1 MMNIDRI
8 SGIDSLSEVS
18 RYGSTTDTEM
28 KVSGQETFDSILSS
42 AMKLVGE
49 TDQLSNQAEEEE
61 IRFAIGET
69 DNWHDLMVAQQKAN
83 ISLQYTVAV
92 KNAVIEAYKSLINMQ
107 F

>member
-1 MMNIDRI
+1 MNIGQI
-8 SGIDSLSEVS
+8 SGVDRLSEVS
-18 RYGSTTDTEM
+18 RYGSTTDTEI
-28 KVSGQETFDSILSS
+28 KTSGRDTFESILSS
-42 AMKLVGE
+42 AMKMVNE
-49 TDQLSNQAEEEE
+49 TDQLSNAAEEEE

-92 KNAVIEAYKSLINMQ
+92 KNTAIEAYKTLLNMQ